1 MKIKN
6 RVASFLILVF
16 CVLLALSTVSFAAGG
31 FSADAVITDK
41 KGKVTQAKM
50 YISYSTWSQRM
61 EPMDQPNYIMIVRMD
76 RQVMW
81 TIDKAAKMYMEMSL
95 RPGMTPAPA
104 ASGSDKAPGEEE
116 RILLGTETIEGR
128 LADKYK
134 VTHRSG
140 NERYVSFL
148 WLLQENSFPIKTQ
161 NEDTTT
167 VFRNLVFA
175 EPPPELFEVPQG
187 YQKMAMPFGR

>member
-6 RVASFLILVF
+6 RIVSFLILI
-16 CVLLALSTVSFAAGG
+16 LLALLSLSSAAFAAGG
-31 FSADAVITDK
+31 FSADAVMTDK
-41 KGKVTQAKM
+41 KGKTTQAKM

-61 EPMDQPNYIMIVRMD
+61 EPLDQPNYIMIVRMD

-81 TIDKAAKMYMEMSL
+81 TIDKSAKMYMEMSL
-95 RPGMTPAPA
+95 RPGMAPAPA

-116 RILLGTETIEGR
+116 RVLLGTETIEGR
-128 LADKYK
+128 LADKYR

-140 NERYVSFL
+140 NDRYVSFL

-167 VFRNLVFA
+167 IFRNLIFA
-175 EPPPELFEVPQG
+175 EPAPELFEVPQG
-187 YQKMAMPFGR
+187 YQKMSMPFGR